1 MLLQPG
7 AGKSELLNSDDVSS
21 YQQTL
26 NKENSAQD
34 SAAKQTF
41 DQTLINLFPKNPLQ
55 AMTEENMLQIITFAI
70 FIGVGI
76 IMVGSKAQMVHKFL
90 EQTNE
95 VLMYIVTMIM
105 SVFAMELCPSGTH
118 LQGQD
123 LGQFSNWDVLLYCI
137 VSLGNPFLCSLWYCC
152 QVMEERVH

>member
-1 MLLQPG
+1 MALVLQPG

-26 NKENSAQD
+26 EKEDSSQD

-55 AMTEENMLQIITFAI
+55 AMTDENMLQIITFAI

-76 IMVGSKAQMVHKFL
+76 IMVGSKAQMVHKF
-90 EQTNE
+90 
-95 VLMYIVTMIM
+95 
-105 SVFAMELCPSGTH
+105 
-118 LQGQD
+118 
-123 LGQFSNWDVLLYCI
+123 
-137 VSLGNPFLCSLWYCC
+137 
-152 QVMEERVH
+152 